1 LIAIV
6 IISAGLS
13 WKSYFTISL
22 IVVCD
27 KGLLRDGT
35 ASPVAN
41 GEFIA
46 ARTVIWAAGNTDNW
60 YAVGLQEFV
69 NYELVKSD
77 TGF

>member
-1 LIAIV
+1 
-6 IISAGLS
+6 
-13 WKSYFTISL
+13 
-22 IVVCD
+22 
-27 KGLLRDGT
+27 
-35 ASPVAN
+35 VAN